1 MSFSPIMLDRQ
12 LKNQLHDMHATSQ
25 DSPNGNVFVSCIAA
39 HVQNKV
45 QPWSLPTQPWSTLE
59 TKIGNKLSFTH
70 ISNENK
76 LKNFP
81 NKRVVVNKL
90 TKLFLVTRQTQTRTQ
105 HCTRNTTL
113 THSRM
118 RLLTHAQHDGNQQ
131 YIPDLT
137 KNRIK
142 SPPGFTSLCA

>member
-90 TKLFLVTRQTQTRTQ
+90 TKLFLVTRQIDAHTTLHTQ
-105 HCTRNTTL
+105 HHTHTLANAPPNACSTRWKPIV
-113 THSRM
+113 
-118 RLLTHAQHDGNQQ
+118 
-131 YIPDLT
+131 YP
-137 KNRIK
+137 
-142 SPPGFTSLCA
+142 